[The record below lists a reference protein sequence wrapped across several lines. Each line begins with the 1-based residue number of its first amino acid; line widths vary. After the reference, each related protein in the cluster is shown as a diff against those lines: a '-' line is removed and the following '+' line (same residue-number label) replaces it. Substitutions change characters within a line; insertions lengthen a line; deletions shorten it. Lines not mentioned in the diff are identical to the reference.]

1 MKIDINGVIRDMTEE
16 EIQEYEEAM
25 QDVVE
30 IPATLDEKMDKL
42 TEMVEGLTDLLQ
54 NKLFGD

>member
-16 EIQEYEEAM
+16 EEKEYTEVLQSA
-25 QDVVE
+25 VE
-30 IPATLDEKMDKL
+30 TPASLDEKMDKL
-42 TEMVEGLTDLLQ
+42 TNMVQGLTDLLK

>member
-42 TEMVEGLTDLLQ
+42 TNMVQGLTDLL
-54 NKLFGD
+54 KSRFSI